1 MEIVLMIV
9 SSIVAGLVAGYGVRL
24 LYGRKELSSAEA
36 KAKKLIAEAEKEA
49 ELKKKEGLFE
59 IREKMDRERRD
70 FERETRNKR
79 QEISNLERRLS
90 QKESGID
97 TKLNILEKKEQELR
111 ERDKQM
117 QGKEQRIGDEIKQIE
132 KTREEQRQLLEKIA
146 GVTQE
151 EAKKLLLQ
159 NLEEEVRRES
169 ALMARGIEQ
178 EARESAEKKA
188 KEILAIAIQ
197 KIAAEHTTDTTT
209 STITIPNDEL
219 KGRVIGREGRNIRAF
234 EQATGVDLIIDD
246 TPETIII
253 SAFDPV
259 RREIAKVAM
268 EKLIA
273 DGRIHP
279 GRIEEVVARTKEEM
293 ENIFKETGEKTAIET
308 GVVGL
313 HFEILKLLGKLKYRT
328 SYGQSQLQHT
338 LEVAHLAGAMA
349 GELGAD
355 INFCKRAGLLH
366 DIGKAVDHNM
376 EGTHHQISADIAK
389 KYGESEKMLNAIIS
403 HHEGIE
409 QPRSVE
415 AFIIAAC
422 DAISAAR
429 PGARRESVE
438 QYIKRLEKLEK
449 VATSFRGVISAY
461 AIQAG
466 REIRIMVEPEDVDD
480 QTSYIL
486 AKDIAKK
493 IEQELEYPGQI
504 KVVVIR
510 EVRAQEIAK

>member
-1 MEIVLMIV
+1 
-9 SSIVAGLVAGYGVRL
+9 
-24 LYGRKELSSAEA
+24 
-36 KAKKLIAEAEKEA
+36 
-49 ELKKKEGLFE
+49 
-59 IREKMDRERRD
+59 
-70 FERETRNKR
+70 
-79 QEISNLERRLS
+79 
-90 QKESGID
+90 
-97 TKLNILEKKEQELR
+97 
-111 ERDKQM
+111 
-117 QGKEQRIGDEIKQIE
+117 
-132 KTREEQRQLLEKIA
+132 
-146 GVTQE
+146 
-151 EAKKLLLQ
+151 
-159 NLEEEVRRES
+159 
-169 ALMARGIEQ
+169 
-178 EARESAEKKA
+178 
-188 KEILAIAIQ
+188 
-197 KIAAEHTTDTTT
+197 
-209 STITIPNDEL
+209 
-219 KGRVIGREGRNIRAF
+219 
-234 EQATGVDLIIDD
+234 
-246 TPETIII
+246 
-253 SAFDPV
+253 
-259 RREIAKVAM
+259 
-268 EKLIA
+268 
-273 DGRIHP
+273 
-279 GRIEEVVARTKEEM
+279 
-293 ENIFKETGEKTAIET
+293 
-308 GVVGL
+308 
-313 HFEILKLLGKLKYRT
+313 
-328 SYGQSQLQHT
+328 
-338 LEVAHLAGAMA
+338 MA

>member
-293 ENIFKETGEKTAIET
+293 ENIFKETGEKTAIEV

-328 SYGQSQLQHT
+328 S
-338 LEVAHLAGAMA
+338 
-349 GELGAD
+349 
-355 INFCKRAGLLH
+355 
-366 DIGKAVDHNM
+366 
-376 EGTHHQISADIAK
+376 
-389 KYGESEKMLNAIIS
+389 
-403 HHEGIE
+403 
-409 QPRSVE
+409 
-415 AFIIAAC
+415 
-422 DAISAAR
+422 
-429 PGARRESVE
+429 
-438 QYIKRLEKLEK
+438 
-449 VATSFRGVISAY
+449 
-461 AIQAG
+461 
-466 REIRIMVEPEDVDD
+466 
-480 QTSYIL
+480 
-486 AKDIAKK
+486 
-493 IEQELEYPGQI
+493 
-504 KVVVIR
+504 
-510 EVRAQEIAK
+510 